1 MGRKR
6 IVCIEMS
13 AFKTIFAFFSLLLC
27 LSCSK
32 DDPQGPSRK
41 PLLLVSIAPYQ
52 FLAERIAGPDFEV
65 KSIAPSN
72 ANPHA
77 FEPTSSQVA
86 EMTRAAAWFRIGEPF
101 EEKILPYLSQ
111 IRTIYDLRTGISLL
125 GGSPSC
131 HECSKDHFDRH
142 IWMSPKLTGQ
152 QAAAIATVLSERFPD
167 QKTQFE
173 KNLTV
178 LQGQL
183 SMLDIEIQTLL
194 NPVQDRTLLV
204 SLPAFAY
211 FCKDYGFEQLSVEFE
226 GKDPRPKHLEDLLK
240 RALSEHTEIALALPQ
255 YNNKGT
261 QLIAE
266 KLSLDLHEIDP
277 YSPDY
282 FQTMRKLARLIA
294 APRKTNE

>member
-1 MGRKR
+1 MKLP
-6 IVCIEMS
+6 
-13 AFKTIFAFFSLLLC
+13 KKIFVFFSLLLC

-32 DDPQGPSRK
+32 DQQEPSRK

-101 EEKILPYLSQ
+101 EEKILPYLNQ

-125 GGSPSC
+125 GGSASC

-194 NPVQDRTLLV
+194 TPVQDRTLLV
-204 SLPAFAY
+204 SHPAFAY

-240 RALSEHTEIALALPQ
+240 KAISEHTEIALALPQ

-294 APRKTNE
+294 APRQTNE